1 MRAGDGAVQEMG
13 CHKEPAPPVWHRA
26 SKAEWDLTHSQRP
39 GSMPEDTGD
48 RKGDA
53 SQCAILKQNTVAL
66 GLVGKSKHSIGKQAE
81 VLSSHS
87 ELCPGSASAP
97 ERLQGKM
104 SSDINLLMGERSVS
118 VRYPGLAP
126 RLLSLPMELA
136 GGPDSF
142 ARV

>member
-1 MRAGDGAVQEMG
+1 MG

-39 GSMPEDTGD
+39 GSMPKDTGD

-81 VLSSHS
+81 VLSPI
-87 ELCPGSASAP
+87 L
-97 ERLQGKM
+97 
-104 SSDINLLMGERSVS
+104 SSVQAQR
-118 VRYPGLAP
+118 PP
-126 RLLSLPMELA
+126 RRGCKA
-136 GGPDSF
+136 K
-142 ARV
+142 

>member
-1 MRAGDGAVQEMG
+1 M
-13 CHKEPAPPVWHRA
+13 
-26 SKAEWDLTHSQRP
+26 SQRACP
-39 GSMPEDTGD
+39 SCVAQGQRGWVGPHTQPAAGSMPKNTGD
-48 RKGDA
+48 GKGDA

-97 ERLQGKM
+97 ERLQGKR

-118 VRYPGLAP
+118 VTLGWPP
-126 RLLSLPMELA
+126 RLLSLPKELA
-136 GGPDSF
+136 GGPDGF

>member
-1 MRAGDGAVQEMG
+1 M
-13 CHKEPAPPVWHRA
+13 CH
-26 SKAEWDLTHSQRP
+26 
-39 GSMPEDTGD
+39 PET
-48 RKGDA
+48 
-53 SQCAILKQNTVAL
+53 
-66 GLVGKSKHSIGKQAE
+66 KHSRSGVSWQVQTQHWEASRGP
-81 VLSSHS
+81 VSHS

-126 RLLSLPMELA
+126 RLLSLPKELA